1 MNSMDAKL
9 SDIPRNYRE
18 SYLKAMSGK
27 SRVCAIKSQ
36 CLECVGWNKEEVK
49 KCTSVL
55 CSLYPYRPYT
65 V

>member
-27 SRVCAIKSQ
+27 AWRGMGFII
-36 CLECVGWNKEEVK
+36 EI
-49 KCTSVL
+49 
-55 CSLYPYRPYT
+55 
-65 V
+65 